1 MSRYKPRIIYLPQNA
16 AEEELVMAM
25 GGRNYLLLFRIKQW
39 ERLIDRISKQSE
51 IPENRK
57 RMLLRYFVAPSIL
70 LELDEEQ
77 RVEIP
82 EPLWKSLC
90 YEKEIKNIT
99 MFHAQD
105 YLQYLEQSV
114 NSDKMERVSSFEKML
129 LPYAAYVIAEEE

>member
-39 ERLIDRISKQSE
+39 EQLIDRISKQSE

-82 EPLWKSLC
+82 ERLWKCLC

-99 MFHAQD
+99 MFHVQD
-105 YLQYLEQSV
+105 YLKYLEQSV
-114 NSDKMERVSSFEKML
+114 NSDKMERTSSFEKML